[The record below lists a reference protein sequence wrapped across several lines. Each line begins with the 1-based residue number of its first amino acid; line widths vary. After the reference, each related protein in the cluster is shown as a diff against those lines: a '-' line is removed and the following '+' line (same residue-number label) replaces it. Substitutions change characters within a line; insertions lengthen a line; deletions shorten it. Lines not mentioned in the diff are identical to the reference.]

1 MKKNASYADAKIIK
15 YLDALNTGQKTV
27 TVTKIP
33 SLFRLA
39 CLAGR
44 DIK

>member
-15 YLDALNTGQKTV
+15 YLDVLNTGQKAV

-33 SLFRLA
+33 SSLRLA
-39 CLAGR
+39 YLTWSNV
-44 DIK
+44 K